1 MDVKYLGLTASDYF
15 EAPAPSGE
23 RLQVFEL
30 YSGVA
35 SIHKAAVRVGKTST
49 TFDKEADKRQ
59 DVLTKEGFQMALN
72 SVLRIENDGLFTC
85 APKCGSFITACAAN
99 HKRTEANNFMGDLDR
114 EFVRDGNNI
123 ATATAFL
130 LLVAHMRGVRCVL
143 ENPPSS
149 RIWRFPIVKEVLEF
163 WPEFKWSAIVHRCGY
178 SAVGFGQ

>member
-1 MDVKYLGLTASDYF
+1 
-15 EAPAPSGE
+15 
-23 RLQVFEL
+23 
-30 YSGVA
+30 
-35 SIHKAAVRVGKTST
+35 
-49 TFDKEADKRQ
+49 
-59 DVLTKEGFQMALN
+59 
-72 SVLRIENDGLFTC
+72 
-85 APKCGSFITACAAN
+85 
-99 HKRTEANNFMGDLDR
+99 MGDLDR

-163 WPEFKWSAIVHRCGY
+163 LPEFKWSAIVHRCGY

>member
-1 MDVKYLGLTASDYF
+1 MKRL
-15 EAPAPSGE
+15 PAPSGE

-123 ATATAFL
+123 ATTTAFL
-130 LLVAHMRGVRCVL
+130 SLACVQICALFPLWALSSSLSLECAQLVHSA
-143 ENPPSS
+143 
-149 RIWRFPIVKEVLEF
+149 
-163 WPEFKWSAIVHRCGY
+163 WPECIFM
-178 SAVGFGQ
+178 

>member
-1 MDVKYLGLTASDYF
+1 M
-15 EAPAPSGE
+15 
-23 RLQVFEL
+23 
-30 YSGVA
+30 
-35 SIHKAAVRVGKTST
+35 KAAVKVGKTST

-123 ATATAFL
+123 ATTTAFL

-149 RIWRFPIVKEVLEF
+149 GIWRFPIVKEVLEF
-163 WPEFKWSAIVHRCGY
+163 WPEFKWSAIVHRCGC
-178 SAVGFGQ
+178 SAIGFGQ